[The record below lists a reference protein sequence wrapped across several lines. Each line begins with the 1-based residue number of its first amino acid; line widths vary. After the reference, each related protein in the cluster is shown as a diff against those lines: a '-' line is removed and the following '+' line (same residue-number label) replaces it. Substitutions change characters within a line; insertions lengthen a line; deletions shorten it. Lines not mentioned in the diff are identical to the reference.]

1 MEQGRVIRM
10 GLEVNLCIKQDT
22 IFTRFAGELDES
34 TSKDVRMKLTELLEK
49 YNIKNIVF
57 NLKNLSFMDSSGIGM
72 IMGRYNQV
80 IERNGKIVLC
90 DINEQ
95 IEKIVMMSG
104 LLKICTLRDSEES
117 ARWFLGL

>member
-1 MEQGRVIRM
+1 MIRM

-90 DINEQ
+90 DINKQ

>member
-90 DINEQ
+90 DINKQ